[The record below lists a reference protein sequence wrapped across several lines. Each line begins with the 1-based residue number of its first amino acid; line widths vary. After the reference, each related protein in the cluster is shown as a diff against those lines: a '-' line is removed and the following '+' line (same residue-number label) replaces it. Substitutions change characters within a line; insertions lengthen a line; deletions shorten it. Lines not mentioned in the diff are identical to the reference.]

1 MTYDITKH
9 LLKKNVLQKYDF
21 LFVWNANL
29 NFFKEN
35 FLFVIIS
42 AENRAFILVK
52 NLKKTTS
59 YKFFFKF
66 LKKILQNYVFLYE
79 WIANLN

>member
-1 MTYDITKH
+1 MRRMTYDITKH
-9 LLKKNVLQKYDF
+9 FLKKNVLQKYDF

-52 NLKKTTS
+52 NLTKNTK
-59 YKFFFKF
+59 KFF
-66 LKKILQNYVFLYE
+66 KIMFFFMNGLQ
-79 WIANLN
+79 ICIKQ

>member
-9 LLKKNVLQKYDF
+9 SPKKHFLQKYDF

-29 NFFKEN
+29 IIYKAN

-42 AENRAFILVK
+42 VKNRAFIQIK
-52 NLKKTTS
+52 NLTKKTPL
-59 YKFFFKF
+59 YIKFKKKF
-66 LKKILQNYVFLYE
+66 PRLH
-79 WIANLN
+79 